1 MISDYNNVIVDK
13 LVEYIEA
20 IVEKIN
26 LTANDS
32 KIEIN
37 HYEMANDADLDV
49 NYLTSHNMTGE
60 FTVKIFFDI
69 TQGGKKHS
77 VNDDLNIPKMVNNVF
92 VIEGAM
98 RVPTNTLQNDSVMMI
113 YTENVRVNQNL
124 NIKYEE
130 DPHEPGGYKLTVEY
144 FDDTWTPVVLDFSEE
159 NFKKYHEY
167 FILSDDEID
176 KIKIKLDTDDVNRY
190 FTRDVAIRLI
200 KLGPDKLVDRM
211 IDKKIFSPEANFMHY
226 MWSKEVRRKVL
237 SSMRSKFYQ
246 YGNVYLRDIQNFIT
260 RYFKIAN
267 EQNIDIPSTVNPLVF
282 DAMRYKIKI
291 GKYTAYNKSMSDIID
306 VVNTPINQHIN
317 QINEMNICAEI
328 DNDDLY
334 IHCYEFPSGKPIKV
348 KYLHYCTKKVVFNDD
363 WDYDKNS
370 FTNPKNPVHYSLRC
384 IDRVGKSSDQYDYI
398 EPKADDKLSITT
410 RRIPLGNKSD
420 SVRMHMGTGMM
431 KQALEIPNS
440 EPPLITAGYD
450 DQDYELSTLV
460 SKYKGKPGIVTK
472 IEDNKI
478 YVKDDKSKSVQYYE
492 IPEPSKGQ
500 HDSIISFTTTLK
512 VGDKLKGGEVMMEPY
527 VLRRHRFELGLNVR
541 CIYMNYLGFTHED
554 GNVISESL
562 AKRMMHYSLLDV
574 VMPLYPD
581 DVISYIRPV
590 GSRVKFK
597 DVLVNRQSRV
607 RVSKS
612 IEDVYVKDNG
622 LLQGMGI
629 DFKQE
634 DMVVP
639 NSFMDGYVLN
649 VNIHIEPGRELTNQ
663 KSVGIINDF
672 KKVKNVPEDNGFK
685 DIPEKFKS
693 LKAIDIDMNDRI
705 CGYITYKLLRI
716 DVAKIG
722 DKICNRYGGKGIITL
737 VLPDNLMPRIERDGK
752 QTPAELLLT
761 PASVLKRKNISQIY
775 ETQLAK
781 IVRAVYAKVEP
792 LIKEGKFTE
801 ARKLLDRYYKGQFK
815 NDTDSDLLNKVEK
828 LGINGFSMKTGFFS
842 KIEADEILQW
852 MKELGVSDTERIFI
866 PDVVIAETKDGMKG
880 FPLSGYTPQP
890 DHTNIRKFELG
901 YCEQK
906 AETGDIYMMKLFHN
920 ANYSAK
926 ANSSVIDTEEP
937 IMGQGNYRDAD
948 GYGGQK
954 IGEMD
959 LWVLMGSKL
968 EKFVQSQAP
977 DMVDSQYAFLNEMLL
992 AGYTISDPNGNP
1004 YLTRQR
1010 SRNLALEKLG
1020 K

>member
-1 MISDYNNVIVDK
+1 MISEYNNVIIDK

-20 IVEKIN
+20 IIEKIN

-37 HYEMANDADLDV
+37 HYEMVNDADLDV
-49 NYLTSHNMTGE
+49 NYLTSHKMTGE

-77 VNDDLNIPKMVNNVF
+77 VNDDLNVPKMVNNVF

-98 RVPTNTLQNDSVMMI
+98 RIPTNTLQNDSIMMI
-113 YTENVRVNQNL
+113 FSENIRVNQNL
-124 NIKYEE
+124 NIRYEE
-130 DPHEPGGYKLTVEY
+130 DPHEQGGYKLTVEY
-144 FDDTWTPVVLDFSEE
+144 YDDSWTPVVIDFSDE
-159 NFKKYHEY
+159 NYKKYHE
-167 FILSDDEID
+167 FFKLGDDEID

-190 FTRDVAIRLI
+190 ITRDQVLQLI
-200 KLGPDKLVDRM
+200 KIGPDKLIDRM

-226 MWSKEVRRKVL
+226 LWSREVRRKVL

-282 DAMRYKIKI
+282 DTMKYKIKI
-291 GKYTAYNKSMSDIID
+291 GKFTAYNKSMSDIID
-306 VVNTPINQHIN
+306 VVNTPINGHIN
-317 QINEMNICAEI
+317 QINELNVCAEI

-334 IHCYEFPSGKPIKV
+334 IHCYEYPSCKPVRV
-348 KYLHYCTKKVVFNDD
+348 KYLHYCTKKVIFNDD
-363 WDYDKNS
+363 WDYNKNT
-370 FTNPKNPVHYSLRC
+370 FIDPKKHVHYMLRC
-384 IDRVGKSSDQYDYI
+384 KDRVGKSSDDYDYI
-398 EPKADDKLSITT
+398 EPKADDKLSMTS

-420 SVRMHMGTGMM
+420 SVRMHMGTGME
-431 KQALEIPNS
+431 KQALEIPKC

-450 DQDYELSTLV
+450 DEDYELSTLV
-460 SKYKGKPGIVTK
+460 SKYKGKPGTITK

-478 YVKDDKSKSVQYYE
+478 FIKNDKTKSVQFYE

-500 HDSIISFTTTLK
+500 HDSIISFTTNLK
-512 VGDKLKGGEVMMEPY
+512 VGDKVKGGEVMIEPY
-527 VLRRHRFELGLNVR
+527 VLRRRRFELGLNVR

-581 DVISYIRPV
+581 DVISYIRQI

-612 IEDVYVKDNG
+612 IEDVYVKDSG

-634 DMVVP
+634 DLVVP
-639 NSFMDGYVLN
+639 NSFMDGYVLD
-649 VNIHIEPGRELTNQ
+649 VNIHLEPGRDLTNSS
-663 KSVGIINDF
+663 SVAVINNF
-672 KKVKNVPEDNGFK
+672 KKSKTTDSPGWEDVPK
-685 DIPEKFKS
+685 RFKS
-693 LKAIDIDMNDRI
+693 IKAIDIDMNDRI

-716 DVAKIG
+716 DIAKIG

-781 IVRAVYAKVEP
+781 IVRAVYSKVEP
-792 LIKEGKFTE
+792 LIKGGKFTE
-801 ARKLLDRYYKGQFK
+801 ARKLLNKYYGNQFEK
-815 NDTDSDLLNKVEK
+815 DSDSDLLNKVEK

-842 KIEADEILQW
+842 KITADDILKW
-852 MKELGVSDTERIFI
+852 MKELGLKDTDRIFI
-866 PDVVIAETKDGMKG
+866 PDVVIAETKEGMKG
-880 FPLSGYTPQP
+880 FPLAGYEPKP
-890 DHTNIRKFELG
+890 DHTNIQKYELG
-901 YCEQK
+901 YCEQE
-906 AETGDIYMMKLFHN
+906 AETGDIYMMKLFHA

-926 ANSSVIDTEEP
+926 VTSTVIDTDEP

-954 IGEMD
+954 IGEME

-992 AGYTISDPNGNP
+992 AGYTIADPKGNP
-1004 YLTRQR
+1004 FLTHQR
-1010 SRNLALEKLG
+1010 SRNIALENLG